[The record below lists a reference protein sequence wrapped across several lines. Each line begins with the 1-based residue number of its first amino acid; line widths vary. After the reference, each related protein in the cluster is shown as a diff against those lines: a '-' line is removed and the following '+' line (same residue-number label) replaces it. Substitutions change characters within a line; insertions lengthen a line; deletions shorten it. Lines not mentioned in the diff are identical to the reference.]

1 MIYIFPV
8 LRMDT
13 NIGHIKTIM
22 AIIDQIAIMATVAY
36 LYIPI
41 DRADIGVYA
50 KNRKNVN
57 HQLKTEMKHMHQFKN
72 YGQNKINWKIK
83 SISFVV

>member
-22 AIIDQIAIMATVAY
+22 AIIDQIAILVTMAY
-36 LYIPI
+36 LYISI

-57 HQLKTEMKHMHQFKN
+57 HQLKKEMA
-72 YGQNKINWKIK
+72 
-83 SISFVV
+83 

>member
-22 AIIDQIAIMATVAY
+22 AIIDQIAIMATMAY
-36 LYIPI
+36 LYISI

-50 KNRKNVN
+50 KNRNSENGIETFAV
-57 HQLKTEMKHMHQFKN
+57 
-72 YGQNKINWKIK
+72 
-83 SISFVV
+83 

>member
-57 HQLKTEMKHMHQFKN
+57 HQLKTEMKHGHQFKN

-83 SISFVV
+83 TIIFVV